1 MEKIVI
7 GQDSY
12 IINKKDKNNFGLV
25 QGLDT
30 RFKHKRIDSEVYDFV
45 GLVCKQ
51 DQTLVVFPKHF
62 YSQDKLN
69 ELFNSR

>member
-30 RFKHKRIDSEVYDFV
+30 RFKRKRINSEVYDFV

-69 ELFNSR
+69 ELFND